1 MPTYVYH
8 CNSCDK
14 TFEANQR
21 MSDKP
26 LTSCGCG
33 SEGTVE
39 RQMSAGSGIIF
50 KGSGFYQTDYKGG
63 NPSSKPSDNAKGE
76 SNSEAKT
83 DSKAVESKPAG
94 KSD

>member
-26 LTSCGCG
+26 LTSCACG

-50 KGSGFYQTDYKGG
+50 KGTGFYQTDYKGA
-63 NPSSKPSDNAKGE
+63 NASSGGSTAASKTETKSE
-76 SNSEAKT
+76 STSGGT
-83 DSKAVESKPAG
+83 CGSGGCGDC
-94 KSD
+94 